1 MAVKKPLR
9 RKRTRGR
16 SRAAGIVKTF
26 RSYRWT
32 GTSGMSV
39 AVAFAA
45 LMAVLVFAY
54 STSPPAA
61 QTDERPA
68 APVEE
73 PRPPMP
79 REGAGPPA
87 LARKQPPPAPSAPAE
102 ESEPVA
108 GITTGPM
115 PPVVTLTGCLARS
128 DKEFRLRDATGVN
141 APKSRNWK
149 SGFLAKRPASLSIVS
164 ASGQLPLSKH
174 VGERVTVSGTL
185 IDRELRVR
193 TLRRVSSSCDQ
204 PQSPDR
210 VTA

>member
-16 SRAAGIVKTF
+16 SRVAGFVKTF

-32 GTSGMSV
+32 GASGISV

-68 APVEE
+68 APAEE
-73 PRPPMP
+73 PRPAP
-79 REGAGPPA
+79 RESAGPPA
-87 LARKQPPPAPSAPAE
+87 LARNQPPPAPGARAE

-115 PPVVTLTGCLARS
+115 PPVVTFTGCLARS
-128 DKEFRLRDATGVN
+128 DKEFRLQDATGVN
-141 APKSRNWK
+141 APKSRSWK

-164 ASGQLPLSKH
+164 ASRELPLSKH

-193 TLRRVSSSCDQ
+193 TLRRVSSSCDEPRSQ
-204 PQSPDR
+204 DR